1 MSGHRGE
8 CGVEDE
14 RRRHDGGQKG
24 ARTLRAWAAIA
35 ARQARDVVTG
45 AGDDPGRTVALAHA
59 IEHVAAIE
67 RLLPADDPLRSGF
80 VPLLGVLMGVRILS
94 REAGDQSDA
103 ARRERA
109 YGLRHLRWADRT
121 GPLADPLAANARR
134 VLLQLLVPAHYARAV
149 RAERRGRRPEPPPGA
164 AGPQPLTASLRH
176 DLAEAREVIERL
188 AGGPDNPRLRRVL
201 GLLRSEIELTLSS
214 ASGSS
219 ALSGESSPAVV
230 EEPDV
235 APPREEGTPE
245 PTGTAPLADI
255 GEAEGS
261 GAAGERPDDPLADAV
276 QAVLGWAS
284 DDLARFT
291 ELLVWL
297 YRTADRAT
305 VSPEEADGEL
315 AALGLDRPAFAPL
328 RELLTGLRSGE
339 GDPRALA
346 PRVRHGADVARRALR
361 ELPDHTPERARVA
374 KLHAVLLVH
383 ANLLVPGTMD
393 FDEVDEAMSEPGP
406 DPDDRPGG
414 PGYFG
419 LEQQVTA
426 LVDGVRVSQT
436 GDLAHLE
443 TSAARLRE
451 MMATS
456 PGDGERA
463 TAARRTL
470 ATGLAGLVHEAAT
483 LGGSLRTA
491 DAARTM
497 GRELRAASEGDD
509 ALTPTNKLTL
519 VVFAAQNDL
528 ALARRSG
535 DPTVLPR
542 LVEEL
547 TGLYATLSPDQE
559 NRFTLAGT
567 LAEVHQEQAARS
579 QDPEEFRA
587 AAWYL
592 REVVGTDSRRI
603 APMLR
608 PYFPALRAS
617 ALIRLIMIEPSRDA
631 ADEAIAEVHRIL
643 QGPQPTPREELRLR
657 YQLGRALLHA
667 ARHLDDPDLLDVCI
681 AELSQVRGMFAR
693 GNGLPHSADALTQ
706 LSEAHWLR
714 RERGGPRT
722 EEDREAA
729 LATRSEALV
738 RLSADVLLQ
747 LGSEHGLSVA
757 RFGSAQAL
765 WLAYWTTVCDRPA
778 DAVDAL
784 ELGRA
789 LVLRAAAASRG
800 IPELLEAR
808 GHPDLARQWRAE
820 VAADPP
826 QPGTPATPGDQ
837 STGPQIPGTL
847 RRRALE
853 ALGAGSGADAW
864 KLLGPSDLP
873 SLRAGLTAAGADA
886 LVYLVPGQRPGMPGL
901 ALILRPGTGDAQPT
915 VLKLPLL
922 TPGSPPLERYL
933 DATARRSRPA
943 ADAPADAGPQMERDE
958 RWEAALR
965 DLCDWAWPA
974 AMGPVLAAVGPLH
987 RPPRIVLVPCG
998 PLGAVAWHAA
1008 RTPYG
1013 TAGREH
1019 RYACEDA
1026 VLSYAPS
1033 GAEFLRAATRDRLP
1047 TTAGQV
1053 LVADPELSLVWAE
1066 IEAEA
1071 LHAACY
1077 PDGLRYGEFPTAG
1090 AGDAPGTPEDILA
1103 VLPGGGSPV
1112 AVLHITCHALAGP
1125 DPTRSALWLAAPPA
1139 GPEDAGRLTVARLLD
1154 GAATGQPA
1162 AAGPLVVLS
1171 ACETDLSTR
1180 DHDEALT
1187 LSTALIARGAADVIG
1202 SRWAVHDATTALMMA
1217 VFHDFVTRQRLAPV
1231 DALRAAQLWMLN
1243 PRREPP
1249 PTLHGEL
1256 CDEAV
1261 RTDLD
1266 RIHLWAA
1273 FTHQGNPAAR
1283 RAG

>member
-1 MSGHRGE
+1 M
-8 CGVEDE
+8 EDE
-14 RRRHDGGQKG
+14 QRRHDEGEDG
-24 ARTLRAWAAIA
+24 ARALRAWTATA
-35 ARQARDVVTG
+35 ARQASEVLRR
-45 AGDDPGRTVALAHA
+45 AGDDPGRTVALAHT
-59 IEHVAAIE
+59 IEHIAAIE
-67 RLLPADDPLRSGF
+67 RVLPEDDPLRDGF
-80 VPLLGVLMGVRILS
+80 VPLLGILLCVRIGS
-94 REAGDQSDA
+94 RGTDDTSDA
-103 ARRERA
+103 ARREREYA
-109 YGLRHLRWADRT
+109 LRHLRWADRT
-121 GPLADPLAANARR
+121 RPLTDPIAAKARGA
-134 VLLQLLVPAHYARAV
+134 LLRLLVPAHYARAV
-149 RAERRGRRPEPPPGA
+149 RAERQDPRQEPRLRA
-164 AGPQPLTASLRH
+164 SGPRPLTASLRE

-188 AGGPDNPRLRRVL
+188 AGGPKDPEVRRLL
-201 GLLRSEIELTLSS
+201 GFLVSEIELTLSS
-214 ASGSS
+214 ASGFS
-219 ALSGESSPAVV
+219 ARSGESSPAAA
-230 EEPDV
+230 EQSDV
-235 APPREEGTPE
+235 AAPQEEGTPE
-245 PTGTAPLADI
+245 PTGTATL
-255 GEAEGS
+255 GEAGEHS
-261 GAAGERPDDPLADAV
+261 GDPLADAV
-276 QAVLGWAS
+276 QSVLRWAS

-297 YRTADRAT
+297 YRTADRLT
-305 VSPEEADGEL
+305 VSPEEADGEVV
-315 AALGLDRPAFAPL
+315 ALGLDRPVLAPL
-328 RELLTGLRSGE
+328 RALLTGLRSGE
-339 GDPRALA
+339 GDPRMLA
-346 PRVRHGADVARRALR
+346 QRVRHGADVARRALC
-361 ELPDHTPERARVA
+361 ELPARAPERARIA

-406 DPDDRPGG
+406 DPDDLPGG
-414 PGYFG
+414 PGYVG
-419 LEQQVTA
+419 LGPRLGA
-426 LVDGVRVSQT
+426 LVDAVRVSQT

-451 MMATS
+451 MMDTL
-456 PGDGERA
+456 PGDGEKAMANRRA
-463 TAARRTL
+463 L
-470 ATGLAGLVHEAAT
+470 AIGLAGRLHEAAT
-483 LGGSLRTA
+483 LGGSLRAA
-491 DAARTM
+491 DAARTLA
-497 GRELRAASEGDD
+497 GELRAAHEREGSPPSTD
-509 ALTPTNKLTL
+509 TLTL
-519 VVFAAQNDL
+519 MVFTAQHEL

-547 TGLYATLSPDQE
+547 TGLYATLPPDQE
-559 NRFTLAGT
+559 NRFALAAT
-567 LAEVHQEQAARS
+567 LAEVHQEQAARN
-579 QDPEEFRA
+579 QDPEELRA

-608 PYFPALRAS
+608 PYFPTVRTS
-617 ALIRLIMIEPSRDA
+617 ALIQLIRIEPSRDA
-631 ADEAIAEVHRIL
+631 ADAAIAEVHRIL
-643 QGPQPTPREELRLR
+643 DGPQPTPHEELRLR

-681 AELSQVRGMFAR
+681 TELSQVREMFAR
-693 GNGLPHSADALTQ
+693 GHGLPHSADTLTQ

-714 RERGGPRT
+714 RQRGGPSAD
-722 EEDREAA
+722 EDREAA
-729 LATRSEALV
+729 LAARSEALV

-747 LGSEHGLSVA
+747 LGSEHGLTVA

-765 WLAYWTTVCDRPA
+765 WLAYWTTVCGRPA
-778 DAVDAL
+778 DAVHAL
-784 ELGRA
+784 ERGRA

-820 VAADPP
+820 VAADAPRP
-826 QPGTPATPGDQ
+826 DTAGPLEPDTAATPSGQ
-837 STGPQIPGTL
+837 STGPRIPGTL

-864 KLLGPSDLP
+864 KLLGPPDLP
-873 SLRAGLTAAGADA
+873 SLTAGLTAAGADA
-886 LVYLVPGQRPGMPGL
+886 LVYLVPGERPGMPGF
-901 ALILRPGTGDAQPT
+901 ALILRPGTGDARPT

-933 DATARRSRPA
+933 DATARRSRAA
-943 ADAPADAGPQMERDE
+943 ADAPADMGPRMARDGQ
-958 RWEAALR
+958 WEAALR

-987 RPPRIVLVPCG
+987 QPPRIVLVPCG

-1013 TAGREH
+1013 TDGREH
-1019 RYACEDA
+1019 RYACEEA

-1033 GAEFLRAATRDRLP
+1033 GGEFLRAATRDRLP

-1071 LHAACY
+1071 LRAACY
-1077 PDGLRYGEFPTAG
+1077 PDGLRYGEFPTAT
-1090 AGDAPGTPEDILA
+1090 AIDAPGTPEDILA

-1112 AVLHITCHALAGP
+1112 AVLHISCHALAGP

-1139 GPEDAGRLTVARLLD
+1139 GPEDAGRLTVARILD
-1154 GAATGQPA
+1154 GAATGQPDT
-1162 AAGPLVVLS
+1162 AGPLVVLS

-1217 VFHDFVTRQRLAPV
+1217 VFHDFVTRQGLAPV
-1231 DALRAAQLWMLN
+1231 DALRAAQLWMLD